1 MVLPLCDVA
10 KVTPTEG
17 DLWGD
22 FWFIISC
29 PPVHLTVRADSLADR
44 NRWIAGLIHHSR
56 VWREKNGQIARVA
69 TVATRGVGAVP
80 GAGAVPPKDEETY
93 TERSADVTQTRG
105 ARSATAPPRPPTT
118 DEEKVSGPL
127 AVIERSAGAVED
139 GSAHY
144 DRTGSAEAAP
154 SRRARRAAELA
165 RAPAADEDGDGRRPA
180 AADDGKHDERRR
192 RTSDGEQDDRRM
204 SPHAAQEAY
213 GDCAYMLYMP
223 RPPASPPRRSTP
235 ASRRGARYSAGGAPR
250 SPLDPGAR
258 DGAGGAP
265 RSPLD
270 PDSAESVPSPPSDS
284 SVTPAPAR
292 RRNDRNEGS
301 ASAAGRSVSRDE
313 YYEGTKSS
321 CGPSATRLPYDEPK
335 VRAGGG
341 VGVVVGTAAHHTDE
355 DESQDGA
362 DDPGLYGSSGRRATV
377 RSQRRRNE
385 HSNQKHAADAYA
397 AGAIPADE
405 VCTVE
410 LLSEDDDDDD
420 DGGEGEVD
428 GCHGFNAG
436 THSVLAKASRDSPEP
451 LHESHVRAAPRVP
464 GGPLP
469 DLAAMLSSD
478 EEDGVDNDYE
488 AAVQAAE
495 HRRQQAREASLRASH
510 RASDDEHGSDG
521 SRSAGTIACA
531 SACASA
537 SASPARGERGR
548 WSAAADDR
556 DVLHDLRGAHD
567 GSCRQRPLGAA
578 DDHDADDIDRRS
590 DWHGEPSDSA
600 WEGEQRSPNEPIA
613 PRAAGPP
620 YIDDAYDRGAYDDD
634 DGGERQA
641 PHQLLDGDGDHLGG
655 YDEYGYGDE
664 GRPDSRADG
673 GVKVRAEEAR
683 DRHNSGSLRAD
694 ENFVDDD
701 WDDDE
706 DR

>member
-17 DLWGD
+17 DLSWGD

-56 VWREKNGQIARVA
+56 VWREKNRVA

-80 GAGAVPPKDEETY
+80 GAGAVPPKDDETY

-204 SPHAAQEAY
+204 SPRAAEEAY
-213 GDCAYMLYMP
+213 GDCAYMP

-235 ASRRGARYSAGGAPR
+235 ASRR
-250 SPLDPGAR
+250 GAR

-301 ASAAGRSVSRDE
+301 ASAAGRSGSRDE

-321 CGPSATRLPYDEPK
+321 CGPSATRLPDDEPK

-341 VGVVVGTAAHHTDE
+341 VGVVVGTAPHHTDEDEDNYDGAAHHTDE
-355 DESQDGA
+355 DESQEGA
-362 DDPGLYGSSGRRATV
+362 DDPGLCGSSGRRATV

-420 DGGEGEVD
+420 DG
-428 GCHGFNAG
+428 
-436 THSVLAKASRDSPEP
+436 
-451 LHESHVRAAPRVP
+451 
-464 GGPLP
+464 
-469 DLAAMLSSD
+469 
-478 EEDGVDNDYE
+478 
-488 AAVQAAE
+488 Q
-495 HRRQQAREASLRASH
+495 RRLTVATR
-510 RASDDEHGSDG
+510 
-521 SRSAGTIACA
+521 
-531 SACASA
+531 
-537 SASPARGERGR
+537 
-548 WSAAADDR
+548 
-556 DVLHDLRGAHD
+556 
-567 GSCRQRPLGAA
+567 
-578 DDHDADDIDRRS
+578 
-590 DWHGEPSDSA
+590 
-600 WEGEQRSPNEPIA
+600 
-613 PRAAGPP
+613 
-620 YIDDAYDRGAYDDD
+620 
-634 DGGERQA
+634 
-641 PHQLLDGDGDHLGG
+641 
-655 YDEYGYGDE
+655 
-664 GRPDSRADG
+664 
-673 GVKVRAEEAR
+673 
-683 DRHNSGSLRAD
+683 
-694 ENFVDDD
+694 
-701 WDDDE
+701 
-706 DR
+706 